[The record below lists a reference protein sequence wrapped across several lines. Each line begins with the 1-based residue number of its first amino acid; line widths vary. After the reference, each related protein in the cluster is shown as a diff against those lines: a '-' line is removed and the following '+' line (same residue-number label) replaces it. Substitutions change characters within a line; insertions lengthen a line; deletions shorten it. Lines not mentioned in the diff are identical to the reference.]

1 MGHMNVTEID
11 FSRYEH
17 AMVSRFGHT
26 EADRDEGFQQVKVIL
41 GDAQTHGHGRRYA
54 VPKLADEA
62 LHAVLLDTR
71 GALKIGADLYGVGNV
86 IVHDPF
92 PATSGPEA
100 VEAWENTRSAFA
112 NAGRHLP
119 SYEEAIAEGL
129 LAAND
134 GCWLLIQ
141 PLAA

>member
-1 MGHMNVTEID
+1 MGYANVTEID

-26 EADRDEGFQQVKVIL
+26 EAERDEAFQQVKVIL
-41 GDAQTHGHGRRYA
+41 GDAQAHEHGRRYA
-54 VPKLADEA
+54 VPNLADVA
-62 LHAVLLDTR
+62 LHTVLLDTR
-71 GALKIGADLYGVGNV
+71 SALKIGAELYGAGNV

-134 GCWLLIQ
+134 GCWLVIQ